1 MITSKLPAA
10 IIGLGKTGIS
20 VARYFKKNGIDFI
33 AYDTRKDLVLSK
45 SIKTEIKEKN
55 IILGPIKNN
64 SIELHDNFIV
74 SPGVCL
80 KEAYVENIKKQNKNL
95 QTDIDIFDSNNC
107 KNIICITGSNGKTSV
122 TLILEHILNFL
133 GKKVKAGGNIGTPA
147 LELLYHD
154 YEYHILELSS
164 FQLEM
169 TKKIKCDV
177 SLITNITPDHLDRH
191 KNFENYKQIKHKIF
205 LNSNKII
212 INRTDKN
219 IRKNEYLLDCSF
231 GSDAAPNESSF
242 GILKRGGVNYI
253 VKGTESIISEN
264 EIKLIGKHNL
274 ENICS
279 SLAVINILNLS
290 LEKAI
295 NAIKIFEPIEHRM
308 EKFYCKDKVNWV
320 NDSKSTNIDS
330 TISAV
335 NSLSGNIILIIGG
348 RSKTDDY
355 GKLQKILQT
364 KSVYLILFGECKN
377 LLNEILNNKKS
388 KVMVEGIESAI
399 VTAHNIAKSILKT
412 EEREITILL
421 SPACSSF
428 DMYSS
433 YEERGDH
440 FKDEVLKRY
449 G

>member
-1 MITSKLPAA
+1 M
-10 IIGLGKTGIS
+10 
-20 VARYFKKNGIDFI
+20 
-33 AYDTRKDLVLSK
+33 
-45 SIKTEIKEKN
+45 
-55 IILGPIKNN
+55 
-64 SIELHDNFIV
+64 
-74 SPGVCL
+74 
-80 KEAYVENIKKQNKNL
+80 
-95 QTDIDIFDSNNC
+95 
-107 KNIICITGSNGKTSV
+107 
-122 TLILEHILNFL
+122 NFL
-133 GKKVKAGGNIGTPA
+133 GKKVKAGGNVGTPA

-205 LNSNKII
+205 LNSNRII

-219 IRKNEYLLDCSF
+219 IRKNEYPLDHSF

-242 GILKRGGVNYI
+242 GILKRGGINYI

-279 SLAVINILNLS
+279 SLAVINMLNLS

-295 NAIKIFEPIEHRM
+295 NAIKIFEPIQHRM
-308 EKFYCKDKVNWV
+308 EKFYYKDKVNWV
-320 NDSKSTNIDS
+320 NDSKSTNVDS

-377 LLNEILNNKKS
+377 LLNEIIKNNKS